1 MRRQTSNKVMGD
13 FFIACKVN
21 ENYVT
26 SQMFSKHGR
35 KISSIQIFEYSK
47 FQNYSKFQ
55 VGSYSKFQVFK
66 NKEVLG
72 VVKNWQVS
80 QDHHIRGFLQKLRVY
95 VNYKQGN
102 NISKRERERKLCSIL
117 LIISVNFSP

>member
-35 KISSIQIFEYSK
+35 KISSIQNFEYSK

-55 VGSYSKFQVFK
+55 VGSYSKIKVFK
-66 NKEVLG
+66 DKEVLG

-80 QDHHIRGFLQKLRVY
+80 QNHHIRGFLQRLKGVCKL
-95 VNYKQGN
+95 
-102 NISKRERERKLCSIL
+102 
-117 LIISVNFSP
+117 